1 MVHITYSDGVSIG
14 RLAYYV
20 PALFVSVVVIAKHG
34 ARRAFGWIFLTIFCL
49 IRIIGS
55 AAQLDTINNNNPKTP
70 ETIALVCTVLGLSPL
85 LLSTLGILTRVYH
98 SILDQTASTKFSFVV
113 RAIQIPATVALILCI
128 VGATN
133 AQNPADIDSESTVHI
148 GIILFA
154 VVYGVLV
161 LLTGY
166 ALRQWRFAGLGE
178 SRLIIAVCVTLPFL
192 AVRLL
197 YSLLAA
203 FSHDAKFNPATGSTS
218 SITIALVME
227 TLQEAIVVLIY
238 LAAGLM
244 VPKATGDLGGK
255 NQRSGHGGAAAPQ
268 QGYPL
273 SEQQMYGQSR
283 V

>member
-34 ARRAFGWIFLTIFCL
+34 ARRSFGWIFLTLFCL

-70 ETIALVCTVLGLSPL
+70 ETIALICTVLGLSPL

-98 SILDQTASTKFSFVV
+98 SILDQTARTKFSFVV

-128 VGATN
+128 VGA
-133 AQNPADIDSESTVHI
+133 ADAKSPADILSESTVHI

-154 VVYGVLV
+154 VVYGLLV

-166 ALRQWRFAGLGE
+166 ALRQWRLTGLGE

-192 AVRLL
+192 AVRVL

-203 FSHDAKFNPATGSTS
+203 FSHDAKFNPSTGSAS
-218 SITIALVME
+218 STTIALVME
-227 TLQEAIVVLIY
+227 TLQEAVVVLVY

-244 VPKATGDLGGK
+244 VPKPTGDFGRE
-255 NQRSGHGGAAAPQ
+255 NQRSWHGRDGAPQ
-268 QGYPL
+268 QHYAL
-273 SEQQMYGQSR
+273 SEQQRHEQPG